1 MQESKTIT
9 AILVDDEQSVLSGLQ
24 NIIDF
29 DRFQIKLVGLA
40 SDGVEALKLLLEWQP
55 DFAVVDI
62 NMPGMS
68 GLDMIREARAN
79 GISTDFII
87 LSGFSEFSYAQ
98 QAIAQGA
105 KAYLLKPV
113 NAEELNNQIGQIC
126 LEHSKYSQTP
136 VNQKYTQHLIDNY
149 FNRLIEGKYSD
160 ISSISSFLQSL
171 DLSIGLGNC
180 YMMVLQYDNEIK
192 EPEKM
197 LHVLNGTFSNTSHVF
212 WQIDSVKLAALF
224 NISEETPFH
233 LAMKIIDTMTSNGYP
248 EPLIGIGDIVN
259 QLTNASYSYGRAMTA
274 LSYKLF
280 ETNSRIFPSE
290 VICTT
295 APTLRLQEIDCLPLV
310 QHIVKRDKAAI
321 KSFCNDFFNSLLYVK
336 MPPPNYVYSMCYAL
350 FAQIQKE
357 FSNIMQENINDFA
370 SSQELYQ
377 CANTQQIIDWLCN
390 TFCKLSDLV
399 DAIYGYSNPQAEKRV
414 DISGIDDDIVVNAQK
429 YIKENIAKHIK
440 LEDIARSVHLSPS
453 YFATY
458 FKEKTGANLRDFLL
472 QTKMEYAAQALR
484 SDNQT
489 VMEVADALGYSDYRS
504 FSRAFKNVYGCTPSD
519 FQNS

>member
-1 MQESKTIT
+1 MDESKTIT

-24 NIIDF
+24 EVIDF
-29 DRFQIKLVGLA
+29 ERFQIKLLGTA
-40 SDGVEALKLLLEWQP
+40 NDGVEALKLLLEWQP

-68 GLDMIREARAN
+68 GLDIIREARAN
-79 GISTDFII
+79 GITTDFII
-87 LSGFSEFSYAQ
+87 LSGFGEFSYAQ
-98 QAIAQGA
+98 EAIAQGA

-113 NAEELNNQIGQIC
+113 NSEELNNLIGQIC
-126 LEHSKYSQTP
+126 LDHSKHSHTP
-136 VNQKYTQHLIDNY
+136 MNQKYTQHLIDNF
-149 FNRLIEGKYSD
+149 FNRLIDGKYGD
-160 ISSISSFLQSL
+160 MSSITSFLQSL

-180 YMMVLQYDNEIK
+180 YMMVFQFDDTISD
-192 EPEKM
+192 PEKM
-197 LHVLNGTFSNTSHVF
+197 LHTLNDTFSNIKHVF
-212 WQIDSVKLAALF
+212 WQIDSSKMAGLF
-224 NISEETPFH
+224 NLSEETPFH
-233 LAMKIIDTMTSNGYP
+233 LAMKVVDTMSSNGFA
-248 EPLIGIGDIVN
+248 EPIVGIGDIVN

-280 ETNSRIFPSE
+280 DNSSRIFPSE

-310 QHIVKRDKAAI
+310 QHIVKRDKESI
-321 KSFCNDFFNSLLYVK
+321 KAFCNDFFNSLLYVK
-336 MPPPNYVYSMCYAL
+336 MPPPNYVFSMCYAL

-357 FSNIMQENINDFA
+357 FSNFLQENINDFA
-370 SSQELYQ
+370 NSQDLYQ
-377 CANTQQIIDWLCN
+377 CTDTQQIIDWLCN

-414 DISGIDDDIVVNAQK
+414 DITGVDDDIIVGAQK
-429 YIKENIAKHIK
+429 YIKDNIAERVK

-484 SDNQT
+484 SENQT
-489 VMEVADALGYSDYRS
+489 VMEVADSLGYSDYRS
-504 FSRAFKNVYGCTPSD
+504 FSRAFKNIYGCTPSD